1 MSQDVVVV
9 GAGPAGSCTALN
21 LARKGWRVL
30 LVDRED
36 FPRWKVCGGCLGPT
50 ALALLDD
57 LGLAEVVRDTGAPS
71 LRAMELRAWESVARI
86 PLKESLALSR
96 ATLDRLLVSA
106 AEDAGVTFR
115 GGVSGMDVS
124 TDDDGVELAVRAG
137 GRMERLRAGVL
148 IDATGLGRG
157 LTLDGARPE
166 EEVRADARIGVGA
179 VFSRPPDDLD
189 EGELRMVV
197 DGDGYVGLVV
207 TEDGRLNVAAALDPE
222 AVAATG
228 PGEAVHRLLERSGTS
243 VPEQAP
249 VEGWRGTPALTRKV
263 EEPAVRR
270 VFRVGDSAG
279 YVEPFTGE
287 GMGWAISSGVAVS
300 RHVETALGGRPD
312 EAARGW
318 TVDHERI
325 VDRRQ
330 RTCRLLASGL
340 RRPRLVQAVVGL
352 LGTAPIIAEPL
363 VSLTSGVPRDLH
375 RSASPPDGVALSGPS
390 AGTPS
395 GSSRP

>member
-1 MSQDVVVV
+1 MNQDERRSQDGMAQDADVSKEAAVSQDVIVV
-9 GAGPAGSCTALN
+9 GAGPAGSCSALD

-30 LVDRED
+30 LVDREE

-50 ALALLDD
+50 ALAILADM
-57 LGLAEVVRDTGAPS
+57 GLTEDVRGTGAPS
-71 LRAMELRAWESVARI
+71 LRVMELRAWESVARI

-96 ATLDRLLVSA
+96 ATLDRLLVSV

-115 GGVSGMDVS
+115 GGVSVKDVGI
-124 TDDDGVELAVRAG
+124 DDDGVEVAVRAG
-137 GRMERLRAGVL
+137 GRMERLRASVL

-157 LTLDGARPE
+157 LTLDGVRPE
-166 EEVRADARIGVGA
+166 EEIRSDARIGVGA
-179 VFSRPPDDLD
+179 VFSCPPDDLE

-222 AVAATG
+222 AVAAAG
-228 PGEAVHRLLERSGTS
+228 PGEAVHRLLERSGTGL
-243 VPEQAP
+243 PEPAP
-249 VEGWRGTPALTRKV
+249 VEGWRGTPALTRKL

-270 VFRVGDSAG
+270 IFRVGDSAG

-287 GMGWAISSGVAVS
+287 GMGWAISSGLAVS
-300 RHVETALGGRPD
+300 RHVETALDGRLD

-318 TVDHERI
+318 TGDHERI
-325 VDRRQ
+325 VARRQ
-330 RTCRLLASGL
+330 RTCRVLASGL

-352 LGTAPIIAEPL
+352 LGAAPIIAEPF
-363 VSLTSGVPRDLH
+363 VSLTSGVH
-375 RSASPPDGVALSGPS
+375 RGL
-390 AGTPS
+390 
-395 GSSRP
+395 RP